1 MITFRYKAR
10 NTATG
15 KIEKS
20 TVQGNSESA
29 AAKLLMAQG
38 LVPLEMTPASE
49 EGLLSGLRKRVSPK
63 ELVIFTR
70 QLATMLNAGL
80 PLAQSLATVQDQT
93 SSKMLK
99 VIVADLV
106 GSINGGMPLSDAMA
120 KYPKVFNQVYVALVR
135 AGETSGTLDQAL
147 ARLANQQEHDY
158 DQISKIR
165 GAMVYPAIVLAVIV
179 AVVIFMLVTLIP
191 QVSSMYKDLGKTLPI
206 TTEILLAIVNFFAAF
221 WYIIIV
227 ALGGLIFF
235 ARRWLATSS
244 GRRAWDSFK
253 LNAPIFNSLLRK
265 MYMARFARTAQVLL
279 SSGVS
284 MIETLKISSEAV
296 NNVLIRDE
304 PLQAVNKV
312 KNGKALS
319 EALTNQEYILP
330 FVPQMIKIGESSGG
344 IDAMLEKIADY
355 YDKEVDN
362 AIAAIST
369 LIEPVL
375 MILMAIMIGF
385 IVLAVLLPIYG
396 LTDTSTL

>member
-49 EGLLSGLRKRVSPK
+49 EGLLSGLRKRVSSK

-191 QVSSMYKDLGKTLPI
+191 QVSSMYKDLGKMLPI

-304 PLQAVNKV
+304 LLQAVNKV

-344 IDAMLEKIADY
+344 IDAMLAKIADY

>member
-165 GAMVYPAIVLAVIV
+165 GAMVYLSSLVSKLWTLTETFLPPVSGGTSAI
-179 AVVIFMLVTLIP
+179 P
-191 QVSSMYKDLGKTLPI
+191 
-206 TTEILLAIVNFFAAF
+206 
-221 WYIIIV
+221 
-227 ALGGLIFF
+227 
-235 ARRWLATSS
+235 
-244 GRRAWDSFK
+244 GRR
-253 LNAPIFNSLLRK
+253 
-265 MYMARFARTAQVLL
+265 T
-279 SSGVS
+279 
-284 MIETLKISSEAV
+284 
-296 NNVLIRDE
+296 
-304 PLQAVNKV
+304 
-312 KNGKALS
+312 
-319 EALTNQEYILP
+319 
-330 FVPQMIKIGESSGG
+330 VPM
-344 IDAMLEKIADY
+344 
-355 YDKEVDN
+355 
-362 AIAAIST
+362 
-369 LIEPVL
+369 
-375 MILMAIMIGF
+375 
-385 IVLAVLLPIYG
+385 
-396 LTDTSTL
+396 

>member
-70 QLATMLNAGL
+70 QLSTMLNAGL

-106 GSINGGMPLSDAMA
+106 GSINGGMSLSDAMA

-304 PLQAVNKV
+304 LLQAVNKV

>member
-70 QLATMLNAGL
+70 QLATMLNDGL
-80 PLAQSLATVQDQT
+80 QLAQSLATVQDQT

-191 QVSSMYKDLGKTLPI
+191 QVSSMYKDLGKMLPI

-244 GRRAWDSFK
+244 GRRAWDAFK

-304 PLQAVNKV
+304 LLQAVNKV

>member
-106 GSINGGMPLSDAMA
+106 GSITGGMPLSDAMA

-191 QVSSMYKDLGKTLPI
+191 QVSSMYKDLGKMLPI

-304 PLQAVNKV
+304 LLQAVNKV

-344 IDAMLEKIADY
+344 IDAMLAKIADY